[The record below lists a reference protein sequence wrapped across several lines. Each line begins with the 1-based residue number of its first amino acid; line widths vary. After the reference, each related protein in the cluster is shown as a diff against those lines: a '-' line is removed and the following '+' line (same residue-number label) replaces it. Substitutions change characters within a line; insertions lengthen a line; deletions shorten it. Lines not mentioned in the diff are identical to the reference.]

1 MTVKKPAFIYSV
13 IVKALKESR
22 LRGERANIEEPTVD
36 KYTVAVITDM
46 CSDAV
51 ADDSDIK
58 NFRGTC
64 EWILE
69 TILRLRRESVPMISP
84 TCHHRLVKEDLM
96 VVGDDLESHPK
107 ELLGQAFTK

>member
-22 LRGERANIEEPTVD
+22 LRRDMANVEEPAID
-36 KYTVAVITDM
+36 KYTAAVITDM
-46 CSDAV
+46 CSEAV

-58 NFRGTC
+58 NFRGSC

-69 TILRLRRESVPMISP
+69 TILRLRRESMPMISP
-84 TCHHRLVKEDLM
+84 TCRHRLVKEGLM
-96 VVGDDLESHPK
+96 VKDEDLSVNDMNKKLSVG
-107 ELLGQAFTK
+107 

>member
-22 LRGERANIEEPTVD
+22 LRRDMANVEEPAID
-36 KYTVAVITDM
+36 KYTAAVITDM
-46 CSDAV
+46 CSEAV
-51 ADDSDIK
+51 ADNSDIK

-69 TILRLRRESVPMISP
+69 TILRLRKDTYSDIHPM
-84 TCHHRLVKEDLM
+84 CRHRLVKEELM
-96 VVGDDLESHPK
+96 VKSDSLTVNNMNEKISVG
-107 ELLGQAFTK
+107 

>member
-22 LRGERANIEEPTVD
+22 LRRDMANVEEPTID
-36 KYTVAVITDM
+36 KYTAAVITDM
-46 CSDAV
+46 CSEAV

>member
-22 LRGERANIEEPTVD
+22 LRRDMANVEEPAID
-36 KYTVAVITDM
+36 KYTTAVITDM
-46 CSDAV
+46 CSEAV

-69 TILRLRRESVPMISP
+69 TILRLRRESMPMISP
-84 TCHHRLVKEDLM
+84 TCRHRLVKEGLM
-96 VVGDDLESHPK
+96 VEGEDLAANNMNEKLSVG
-107 ELLGQAFTK
+107 

>member
-22 LRGERANIEEPTVD
+22 LKRDRANVEEPAID
-36 KYTVAVITDM
+36 KYTAAVITDM
-46 CSDAV
+46 CSEAV

-69 TILRLRRESVPMISP
+69 TILRLRKDTYPDIHPLCR
-84 TCHHRLVKEDLM
+84 HRLVKEDLM
-96 VVGDDLESHPK
+96 LKSDDLAANNMNEKLSV
-107 ELLGQAFTK
+107 G

>member
-22 LRGERANIEEPTVD
+22 LRRDMANVEEPAID
-36 KYTVAVITDM
+36 KYTAAVITDM
-46 CSDAV
+46 CSEAV
-51 ADDSDIK
+51 ADNSDIK

-69 TILRLRRESVPMISP
+69 TILRLRKDTHPDIHPLCR
-84 TCHHRLVKEDLM
+84 HRFVKEDLM
-96 VVGDDLESHPK
+96 LEGEDLAANNMNKKLSVG
-107 ELLGQAFTK
+107 